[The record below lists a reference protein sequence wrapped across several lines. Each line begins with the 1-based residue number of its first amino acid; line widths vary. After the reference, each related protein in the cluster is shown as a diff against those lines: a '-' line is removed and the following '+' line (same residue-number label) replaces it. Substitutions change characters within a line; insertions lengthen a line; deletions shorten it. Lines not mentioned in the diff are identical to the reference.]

1 MKKKII
7 FTGGEGRFA
16 KSFYGFNN
24 KYNIKFLNSKELNIL
39 SEKSIKKNFI
49 KYKPKVVIHNAGLSR
64 PMISHEKD
72 ITESIKKNIIGTCN
86 IVNQCFL
93 KNIKLVYFSTNYVYP
108 GIKGNYSENDPVFP
122 VNNYAWSKLGG
133 EAAVKMYKNS
143 LIVRLAISEKPFV
156 HDHAFSNVKS
166 SFIYHDEAAKIIMK
180 LLKFKGVI
188 NIGGK
193 TQTIYNF
200 AKKTN
205 KKVKKISYY
214 KKNKISIPK
223 NSSMSI
229 KKLNKVLKND

>member
-133 EAAVKMYKNS
+133 ESSVKLYKNS
-143 LIVRLAISEKPFV
+143 LILRLCMCEKPFI
-156 HDHAFSNVKS
+156 HKYAFSDVKTNFMFHED
-166 SFIYHDEAAKIIMK
+166 FIKILPRILNK
-180 LLKFKGVI
+180 KGTL

-193 TQTIYNF
+193 LQTVYKF
-200 AKKTN
+200 AKETKPN
-205 KKVKKISYY
+205 VKKISGRKIFPPNPSMNISKL
-214 KKNKISIPK
+214 KKFI
-223 NSSMSI
+223 
-229 KKLNKVLKND
+229 

>member
-1 MKKKII
+1 
-7 FTGGEGRFA
+7 
-16 KSFYGFNN
+16 
-24 KYNIKFLNSKELNIL
+24 
-39 SEKSIKKNFI
+39 
-49 KYKPKVVIHNAGLSR
+49 
-64 PMISHEKD
+64 
-72 ITESIKKNIIGTCN
+72 
-86 IVNQCFL
+86 
-93 KNIKLVYFSTNYVYP
+93 
-108 GIKGNYSENDPVFP
+108 
-122 VNNYAWSKLGG
+122 
-133 EAAVKMYKNS
+133 MYKNS

-166 SFIYHDEAAKIIMK
+166 SFIYHDEAAKIVMK

-229 KKLNKVLKND
+229 KKLNKVLKMIKFWSYKKEYKKFRGEILKNIDITLSRGVTFLETK